1 MGKRKEI
8 VGWHEIKI
16 EMTNKDAN
24 CSLDV
29 ITPHAD
35 RINSIATDPDVVAIS
50 WGFGSQSFTVL
61 TSQITRIIVE
71 SLEPRQLEDADLDE
85 LFETATLTTSSVQY
99 RTRASRE
106 YSDGPQVWHLAWPQP
121 EENKP

>member
-8 VGWHEIKI
+8 VGWHKIEI

-35 RINSIATDPDVVAIS
+35 RINAIATDPDVVAIS
-50 WGFGSQSFTVL
+50 WEFGSQSFTVM
-61 TSQITRIIVE
+61 TAQIARVIVE
-71 SLEPRQLEDADLDE
+71 SLEPNHLEDADLDE
-85 LFETATLTTSSVQY
+85 LLDTATLTTASVQY
-99 RTRASRE
+99 RTRTSRE
-106 YSDGPQVWHLAWPQP
+106 YADGQRFWHLAWRQP
-121 EENKP
+121 EGK